1 MREASKTDGTDYS
14 DYVILYVDDCLVISN
29 HGEKMLREEI
39 EKFFKLKEKSIGPPD
54 LYLGGK
60 TRRVKL

>member
-39 EKFFKLKEKSIGPPD
+39 EKFFKLKEKSIGPP
-54 LYLGGK
+54 
-60 TRRVKL
+60 